1 MPLWFIIMSAGQWF
15 SFFTLFD
22 DLKVDVLTWKQV
34 LSGFVLY
41 IYDVTFLSQWAYV
54 WTKHTAYIISET
66 NKDTRS

>member
-41 IYDVTFLSQWAYV
+41 IYDVTFLSQ
-54 WTKHTAYIISET
+54 
-66 NKDTRS
+66 